1 MNLWSRV
8 RALGGS
14 IAWGVRVA
22 VVRLRFVALMALVAG
37 LVASWDT
44 LLARLEH
51 LTRPP
56 GAAHEGA
63 AHDAAEHEY
72 YCPMHPNVIRSEPG
86 SCPICGMPLS
96 KRANGAPAELP
107 AGVLARVE
115 LTPNRVRLAGVGT
128 TAVARRPLD
137 YVLDTVGTIEVDE
150 RRLARIAA
158 RVRGRVDELFVD
170 FTGVEVR
177 AGEPLARL
185 YSQDLFTTS
194 RELLLARA
202 QGGPLF
208 AAARQRLLLWG
219 LTEEQLEAMLAAGE
233 PAVHVTVP
241 SPISGTVIAREVVA
255 GDYVEEGSA
264 MLTVADLSV
273 LWMVARVF
281 EDEAPLV
288 RLGQRVEIRASSYPG
303 RVFEGFVSFVDPRV
317 DARTRTVGVRVDVPN
332 PAGLL
337 RPGMYVRA
345 ALRAPIGPA
354 GELAHGPRALVYRCC
369 SACPEVEA
377 DAPGDCPQC
386 GMPLTPVE
394 APESAGAGAY
404 ACRCPMHPGEVF
416 RAQGPGPCALCG
428 APLVPEPAAAG
439 GDERAAGEPAA
450 PAEPATITL
459 YECPMHPEMT
469 VDHPAIC
476 TKCGSMEMIARE
488 VPAAEARRILAE
500 AAAARGEPGAA
511 APAANEAA
519 GEHAHGAAATRT
531 VYECPMH
538 PEATQDTPGT
548 CEACGG
554 MELIPREVPL
564 DDDPRHPLVLPVD
577 AVIDTGR
584 RRVVYREV
592 EPGVYDAVEV
602 VVGRRVG
609 DFYPVISGVRLG
621 ERVVSRGAF
630 LVDAEARL
638 SPAATSS
645 YFGASGGP
653 SGAPGH
659 EGHAPAGAGR

>member
-1 MNLWSRV
+1 MNLWSSI

-14 IAWGVRVA
+14 VAWGVRVA
-22 VVRLRFVALMALVAG
+22 LVRLRFIALMVLVAG
-37 LVASWDT
+37 VVASWDT

-56 GAAHEGA
+56 GAARGGA

-72 YCPMHPNVIRSEPG
+72 YCPMHPNVIRAEPA

-96 KRANGAPAELP
+96 RRVKGAPVELP
-107 AGVLARVE
+107 PGVLARVE
-115 LTPNRVRLAGVGT
+115 LSPNRVRLAGVAT
-128 TAVARRPLD
+128 TAVVRRPLEQ
-137 YVLDTVGTIEVDE
+137 VLDTVGTIEVDE

-158 RVRGRVDELFVD
+158 RVRGRVEELFVD

-185 YSQDLFTTS
+185 YSQDLFTSS

-219 LTEEQLEAMLAAGE
+219 LDEQQLEAMLAAGE

-255 GDYVEEGSA
+255 GDYVDEGSA

-288 RLGQRVEIRASSYPG
+288 RLGQPVQIRASSYPG

-317 DARTRTVGVRVDVPN
+317 DPRTRTVGVRVDVPN
-332 PAGLL
+332 PAKLL

-345 ALRAPIGPA
+345 SLRAPLGPSGELTGGPA
-354 GELAHGPRALVYRCC
+354 ALVYRCC
-369 SACPEVEA
+369 AACDVEA

-394 APESAGAGAY
+394 TPAEAGAGGY
-404 ACRCPMHPGEVF
+404 ACRCPMHPDEVF
-416 RAQGPGPCALCG
+416 RAPGPGLCGLCG
-428 APLVPEPAAAG
+428 AALVPEPASPGEGAPAS
-439 GDERAAGEPAA
+439 REPAA
-450 PAEPATITL
+450 PSEPATITL
-459 YECPMHPEMT
+459 YECPGHPEMT

-476 TKCGSMEMIARE
+476 TKCGTMEMIPRE
-488 VPAAEARRILAE
+488 APAAEARRILAE

-511 APAANEAA
+511 APASEAHVH
-519 GEHAHGAAATRT
+519 GEPPATRT
-531 VYECPMH
+531 IYECPMH
-538 PEATQDTPGT
+538 PEATQDEPGL

-577 AVIDTGR
+577 AVIDTGT
-584 RRVVYREV
+584 RRVVYRET

-609 DFYPVISGVRLG
+609 DFYPVLSGVRLG

-638 SPAATSS
+638 SPAATAN